1 MARKRIRFDAIPD
14 KLELPREALGS
25 LLVTAVG
32 QKRLLI
38 ENHRGIALY
47 SDVCLRLRSAEG
59 CFAVCGDGLRIR
71 ALGPDAL
78 AIEGHIRSMEWEG

>member
-1 MARKRIRFDAIPD
+1 MFNKRLDPEALAE
-14 KLELPREALGS
+14 KLELPREALGA

-32 QKRLLI
+32 QRRLLI

-71 ALGPDAL
+71 ALGGNVL
-78 AIEGHIRSMEWEG
+78 AIEGDIRSMEWEG